1 MTRRFLALALALV
14 AAAPAPA
21 QLDKPISIRAREQDL
36 SRIIQTICT
45 FADLNVV
52 VGPELK
58 GKTVSLE
65 MKNVE
70 AGRVLSYLGKLHRI
84 GLAVTPD
91 GRTVLAGSREA
102 IAAMNVEDARVV
114 TLGHADAEKMAGLL
128 QKVYQGKVEVL
139 ADPRTN
145 SLVLVPTGAP

>member
-1 MTRRFLALALALV
+1 MSRPLALGILLLA
-14 AAAPAPA
+14 AGPGAA
-21 QLDKPISIRAREQDL
+21 QLDKPIDIRARDQDL
-36 SRIIQTICT
+36 SRLIQTICT

-58 GKTVSLE
+58 GKKASLD
-65 MKNVE
+65 MKGVE

-102 IAAMNVEDARVV
+102 IAAMDVADARVV
-114 TLGHADAEKMAGLL
+114 TLGHADAERMAAIL

-139 ADPRTN
+139 ADSRTN
-145 SLVLVPTGAP
+145 SIVLVPTGAP